1 MSRSYKALF
10 IEDSQADTYLIETTI
25 GIDGI
30 PLEAHFVKNA
40 LLALEYL
47 SQLPK
52 ENFPDV
58 IITDVNMPMM
68 NGYEF
73 IQVYNEQFYRHHKD
87 TLVFVVS
94 SSIRRSDMA
103 VIQQLG
109 TVEGYF
115 EKPFSLEAYEKYMK
129 GALTP
134 MPQQRPAAA

>member
-1 MSRSYKALF
+1 MSKSYKALF
-10 IEDSQADTYLIETTI
+10 IEDSFADAYLTKTTI

-47 SQLPK
+47 SQLPA
-52 ENFPDV
+52 EEFPDV

-73 IQVYNEQFYRHHKD
+73 IEVYNKQFYDIHKN

-94 SSIRRSDMA
+94 SSIRYSDQDL
-103 VIQQLG
+103 IRKLG
-109 TVEGYF
+109 TVRGYF
-115 EKPFSLEAYEKYMK
+115 EKPFSLEAYEKYIKTELQPPCNSM
-129 GALTP
+129 
-134 MPQQRPAAA
+134 AAA